1 MIEKERSRGQTMEAR
16 IKSILSSHYFEGI
29 LLIVFGLVML
39 AFPMRSI
46 QIVSILTG
54 VILCVLG
61 VTLAVSYVVHNAEKH
76 TLQLFAGLMCIAL
89 GVEFVFRTANL
100 ARAMHVVLSITLIY
114 SGTLLFIQAY
124 NLRKER
130 GPLFVITLV
139 FAAIAILFAVLMLV
153 NDENSAAFLRI
164 KGVSMII
171 EGIASLFVIKETQ
184 AEGIR
189 R

>member
-1 MIEKERSRGQTMEAR
+1 MESR

-39 AFPMRSI
+39 VFPMRSI
-46 QIVSILTG
+46 QIVSIITG
-54 VILCVLG
+54 LILCVLG
-61 VTLAVSYVVHNAEKH
+61 LTLAIAYVIHNVEKH

-89 GVEFVFRTANL
+89 GVEFIFRTANL
-100 ARAMHVVLSITLIY
+100 AGAMHVVLSITLIY

-124 NLRKER
+124 NLRNVR
-130 GPLFVITLV
+130 GSLFIITLV
-139 FAAIAILFAVLMLV
+139 FAAIAILFAVLMLL

-171 EGIASLFVIKETQ
+171 EGIASLFVIKETR
-184 AEGIR
+184 AESGR
-189 R
+189 L

>member
-1 MIEKERSRGQTMEAR
+1 MEAK

-39 AFPMRSI
+39 IFPVHSI
-46 QIVSILTG
+46 QIVSIITG

-61 VTLAVSYVVHNAEKH
+61 VTLAVAYVIHNIEKH
-76 TLQLFAGLMCIAL
+76 PLQLFAGLMCIAL
-89 GVEFVFRTANL
+89 GLEFIIRTDNL

-124 NLRKER
+124 NLRNEQ
-130 GPLFVITLV
+130 GPLFILTLV
-139 FAAIAILFAVLMLV
+139 FAAVAVLFAVLMLI
-153 NDENSAAFLRI
+153 NDEHSAAFLRI

-171 EGIASLFVIKETQ
+171 EGLASLFVIKETH
-184 AEGIR
+184 AESDGL
-189 R
+189 